1 MNFSPV
7 NRVFAVLMLSAVA
20 ILSSCGITVESRTEL
35 LTDGPWSFQ
44 SYTNPDAEPALVAF
58 AVAIFTGA
66 EADFSENGSYTI
78 TLADSSFD
86 QTTGTWEF
94 SDDATMFIQDKGTD
108 DEITADIIDLT
119 KETFSF
125 SYSDSTGLNTL
136 TWTK

>member
-35 LTDGPWSFQ
+35 LTEGSWTFESF
-44 SYTNPDAEPALVAF
+44 TNPDADAIEVAF
-58 AVAIFTGA
+58 ITAIFTGA
-66 EADFSENGSYTI
+66 EADFSDNGTYVI
-78 TLADSSFD
+78 TLADSLFD
-86 QTTGTWEF
+86 ATTGTWEF
-94 SDDATMFIQDKGTD
+94 NEDATMFIQDKGTD
-108 DEITADIIDLT
+108 DEITSDIIDLT

-136 TWTK
+136 TWVQ